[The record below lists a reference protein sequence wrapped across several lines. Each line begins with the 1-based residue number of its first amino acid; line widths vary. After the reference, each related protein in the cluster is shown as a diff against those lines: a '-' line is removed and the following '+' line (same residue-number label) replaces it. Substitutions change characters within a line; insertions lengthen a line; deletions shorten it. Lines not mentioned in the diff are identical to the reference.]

1 MRPGLSIA
9 AMLLLTGTV
18 ASVAVGAARD
28 DAPNPAAT
36 RWLAAGD
43 AALAAKKPAAAIDAY
58 EAALAIDP
66 KNAAGFIGIAK
77 AYEAEALPGRAI
89 RYYREAL
96 ALQPNDL
103 DALAGQGEALVARGA
118 TTRARV
124 NLDRIK
130 TLCKGECPAAKRLE
144 TALAAPPPAIA
155 PTPLASAEPAK
166 PTAVKN

>member
-1 MRPGLSIA
+1 MRSGLVITTIV
-9 AMLLLTGTV
+9 LLAGG

-28 DAPNPAAT
+28 DAVNPVAA
-36 RWLAAGD
+36 RWLTAGD
-43 AALAAKKPAAAIDAY
+43 AALAAKKPAAAIDAF
-58 EAALAIDP
+58 EAALAVDP
-66 KNAAGFIGIAK
+66 KNAAGFIGIAR

-103 DALAGQGEALVARGA
+103 DALAGQGEALIARGA

-130 TLCKGECPAAKRLE
+130 TLCKTECPAAKRLE
-144 TALAAPPPAIA
+144 TALAAPPPPA

-166 PTAVKN
+166 PTVGAP